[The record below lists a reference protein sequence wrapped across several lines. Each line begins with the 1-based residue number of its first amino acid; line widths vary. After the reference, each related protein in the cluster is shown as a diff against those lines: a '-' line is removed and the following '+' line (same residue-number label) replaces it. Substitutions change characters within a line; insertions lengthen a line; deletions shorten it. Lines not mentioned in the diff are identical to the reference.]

1 MFYVGQKVVCI
12 NDRRGDFRQAN
23 YHYATNNFWALK
35 KGEIYTVS
43 ELLDHPD
50 GSSTMKLVEIPD
62 RDCKDWG
69 YNRER
74 FRPLVEKKTDISI
87 FKEMLNKTPLELR
100 KDMGKLR
107 DAERKKELV

>member
-12 NDRRGDFRQAN
+12 NADDKVFRVPNKLYNEDQQ
-23 YHYATNNFWALK
+23 WLLK
-35 KGEIYTVS
+35 KGEVYTIR
-43 ELLDHPD
+43 ELTQHVYGNPC
-50 GSSTMKLVEIPD
+50 MKLVEIPD
-62 RDCKDWG
+62 RGGRDNG

-87 FKEMLNKTPLELR
+87 FKEMLNKTPLQLR

-107 DAERKKELV
+107 DAERRKELV